1 MIFYGIRPLLDLHPL
16 LRPAEPASS
25 SIAFRLASPSTM
37 SVGKNKKLSKG
48 RKGGK
53 KKM

>member
-1 MIFYGIRPLLDLHPL
+1 
-16 LRPAEPASS
+16 
-25 SIAFRLASPSTM
+25 M

-53 KKM
+53 KKMCVGLPRAGAACVRVHTARQRLSTCFVGAVDNYPL